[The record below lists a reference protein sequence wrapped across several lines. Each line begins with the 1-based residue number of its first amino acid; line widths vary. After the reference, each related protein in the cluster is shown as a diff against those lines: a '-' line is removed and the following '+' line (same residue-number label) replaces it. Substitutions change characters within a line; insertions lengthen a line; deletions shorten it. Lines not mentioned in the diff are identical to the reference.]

1 MTGSPMMFG
10 KARRAAHMTGPAY
23 QIVAGGVR
31 IIADPVVRQAVADH
45 FAKYFHGRFKTFDPQ
60 QWFEA
65 TGGLVNRK
73 QEV

>member
-1 MTGSPMMFG
+1 MAGSPLIFG
-10 KARRAAHMTGPAY
+10 KGRRKPGMTGPSY

-31 IIADPVVRQAVADH
+31 IIADPVVRLAVADH

-73 QEV
+73 QEG